1 MCGIAVPH
9 LFFHLALLLPFLL
22 CRSSEM
28 SSSATH
34 QLIYQTRDSSSEE
47 TTVEPSVHTSWFWS
61 ALIRRRLSLRQCS
74 LGRCGLVGS
83 RSRPSQA
90 LRFANCVASWLPNQT
105 LPPSCFPRSLC
116 SLACH
121 RYRFSHLL
129 VFLIPY
135 FCHTVLPL
143 IYPGRVEYPQG
154 QACRAEP
161 LHDNVPNL
169 PFHASGARTHSN

>member
-1 MCGIAVPH
+1 MCGIAGTH
-9 LFFHLALLLPFLL
+9 LFFHLPLLLPFLL
-22 CRSSEM
+22 CRSSET

-34 QLIYQTRDSSSEE
+34 QLNNQTRDSSRKRG
-47 TTVEPSVHTSWFWS
+47 TNGRTFHTSWFWS
-61 ALIRRRLSLRQCS
+61 ALIRRRPSLRQCS

-90 LRFANCVASWLPNQT
+90 LRFADCVASWLPNQT
-105 LPPSCFPRSLC
+105 LPPTCFPRSLC

-129 VFLIPY
+129 VFLILC

-143 IYPGRVEYPQG
+143 IYPGRVEYPQA